1 MIKGNT
7 QGDGAIVR
15 KPGRF
20 ICLCLL
26 ICLFRAAVFSDRVFD
41 F

>member
-7 QGDGAIVR
+7 QGDGAIVW
-15 KPGRF
+15 KLGRF
-20 ICLCLL
+20 IWPYLL

>member
-15 KPGRF
+15 KLGRF
-20 ICLCLL
+20 ICLYLL
-26 ICLFRAAVFSDRVFD
+26 ICLFRAAVFSD
-41 F
+41 

>member
-20 ICLCLL
+20 IYPYLL
-26 ICLFRAAVFSDRVFD
+26 ICLFWTAVFSD
-41 F
+41 